1 MIPNQTLQLLGI
13 FFAIPTFAALLIT
26 LVVTLTNIDSGEYKK
41 AAFTSEICVV
51 LAVIILAVI
60 IAVF

>member
-1 MIPNQTLQLLGI
+1 MTVIQFLGLWLILCLFVPLGI
-13 FFAIPTFAALLIT
+13 TVIS
-26 LVVTLTNIDSGEYKK
+26 VLTYIDSAEYKK
-41 AAFTSEICVV
+41 AAFTSAICVV

>member
-1 MIPNQTLQLLGI
+1 MTPNQIIQILGI
-13 FFAIPTFAALLIT
+13 FFSVPIFVVILIM
-26 LVVTLTNIDSGEYKK
+26 LFEVLTNIDDGEYKK
-41 AAFTSEICVV
+41 AAFTLAICVV

>member
-1 MIPNQTLQLLGI
+1 MTPNQTLQLLGI

-41 AAFTSEICVV
+41 AAFTSAICVV
-51 LAVIILAVI
+51 LAVVILAII

>member
-1 MIPNQTLQLLGI
+1 MTQNQIMQMLGVLFSVPI
-13 FFAIPTFAALLIT
+13 FAVILIM
-26 LVVTLTNIDSGEYKK
+26 LIGVLTDIDSGEYRK
-41 AAFTSEICVV
+41 AAFTSAICVV